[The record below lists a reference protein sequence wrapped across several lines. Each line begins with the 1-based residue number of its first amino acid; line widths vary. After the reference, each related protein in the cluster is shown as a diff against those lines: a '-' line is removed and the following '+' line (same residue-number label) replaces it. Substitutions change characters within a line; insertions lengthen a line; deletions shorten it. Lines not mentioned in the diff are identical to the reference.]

1 MKPEKITPY
10 EIHNG
15 KLGVKIKFLQSDRE
29 PHPESLN
36 LISYKAINQRLAS
49 HASPEKQLRRACKFH
64 SGLIEW
70 DSINRHWQSCLILKF
85 GEPKKIAQKQL
96 FEKYYLIDVAANRFY
111 RGYIFGEERRKL
123 SEELIDEYTMNA
135 SVLNALKIIKEQ
147 SRTIRKNLG
156 EQTVGN
162 IWPMVTQEINDFRAI
177 VPHTLPPSQEALRKK
192 YAQYEKVGYKSLI
205 SLKLGTSNAAKITR
219 GSGKNGDWLLAMYCL
234 PTKMSVPTLLEQYNL
249 IREAKEWQAV
259 TEQAVNNFLHEP
271 AQKRIWMYKRHGVEE
286 WKNEFGHTLSRDKS
300 RWFPNVY
307 WSIDGTKL
315 DLIYL
320 DTIIDKKTGKE
331 RTDIVANGK
340 INIVVDIYSEKL
352 LGWSL
357 SETENMSDHF
367 TAVKMAFNNAGHRP
381 FLFTYDNQSG
391 HKSKMMQDLYTNM
404 VATNGG
410 THYPH
415 QAYRHS
421 SPVEGIFRRLQKQEV
436 SPFWFSDKQSALV
449 RTADNRPNMDF
460 VSQHKHLLKTKE
472 EMLQVWETIVHKWN
486 SAEHPKFKGQSRNEV
501 YAHEMKM
508 KEEIDILDQVSMFWL
523 NQTKAITYFG
533 SGIQMKLHDKIYQFE
548 VYDSEGV
555 PDLDFRAK
563 YVTEKFIIKYDPEY
577 LDQFVKLYQ
586 ETDNGLVF
594 VATAEKKKQFEVVPA
609 LMNEGEKALAMKH
622 IEVDKKSI
630 ETIERIYK
638 ELAAKTGVT
647 TEKLIEDQDLLIK
660 YGGRLPKTERN
671 DLEQVSYA
679 SRF

>member
-10 EIHNG
+10 EIHHG

-29 PHPESLN
+29 PHPESLC
-36 LISYKAINQRLAS
+36 LISYKAINQRMAS
-49 HASPEKQLRRACKFH
+49 HTSPEKQLRRACKDLTA
-64 SGLIEW
+64 LIEW

-96 FEKYYLIDVAANRFY
+96 FEKYYVIDVAANRFY

-156 EQTVGN
+156 EQTIGN
-162 IWPMVTQEINDFRAI
+162 IWPMVTQEINEFRAI

-192 YAQYEKVGYKSLI
+192 YAHYEKVGYKSLI
-205 SLKLGTSNAAKITR
+205 SLKLGTSNACKIAR

-234 PTKMSVPTLLEQYNL
+234 PTAMPMPKILEEYNL
-249 IREAKEWQAV
+249 IREAKGWQAV

-271 AQKRIWMYKRHGVEE
+271 AQKRIWMYKRHGLEE
-286 WKNEFGHTLSRDKS
+286 WKNEFGHTLSRDRS

-331 RTDIVANGK
+331 RTDIVANSK
-340 INIVVDIYSEKL
+340 INIVFDIYSEKI

-367 TAVKMAFNNAGHRP
+367 TAVKMAFNTAGCRP

-391 HKSKMMQDLYTNM
+391 HKSKVMQDLYTNM
-404 VATNGG
+404 VAINGG

-421 SPVEGIFRRLQKQEV
+421 SPVEGILNRLQKQHI
-436 SPFWFSDKQSALV
+436 STLWYSDKQSIKV
-449 RTADNRPNMDF
+449 RNADNRPNMDF
-460 VSQHKHLLKTKE
+460 IMANKHLLKTKAE
-472 EMLQVWETIVHKWN
+472 VLKIWETIVYMWN
-486 SAEHPKFKGQSRNEV
+486 NAEHPKFKNETRNAV
-501 YAHEMKM
+501 YQHEMKL
-508 KEEIDILDQVSMFWL
+508 KEEIDYLDQSSLFWV
-523 NQTKAITYFG
+523 NQTQPITYF
-533 SGIQMKLHDKIYQFE
+533 SHGIKMKLHERIYEFE
-548 VYDSEGV
+548 VYDSEGL
-555 PDLDFRAK
+555 PDSDFRANNITK
-563 YVTEKFIIKYDPEY
+563 KFIIKYDPEY

-609 LMNEGEKALAMKH
+609 LMHEGEKALAIKH
-622 IEVDKKSI
+622 IETDKREIAAI
-630 ETIERIYK
+630 EEIVK
-638 ELAAKTGVT
+638 KLVASTGVS

-660 YGGRLPKTERN
+660 YGGKLPKNQRN
-671 DLEQVSYA
+671 ELEKVSYA
-679 SRF
+679 RL